1 MLLLGGL
8 LSVLIHSQHSVVSAR
23 APPAPIS
30 IKDNPGEQIAGP
42 THPEDPSNVAAW
54 RAALTAWRARML
66 AKIDYNGSIYE
77 VSTSPGAHYCSGR

>member
-1 MLLLGGL
+1 MLLLGVL
-8 LSVLIHSQHSVVSAR
+8 LSVLIRAQHSVVSALATPA
-23 APPAPIS
+23 APPPPTIS

-54 RAALTAWRARML
+54 RASLTAWRARML

-77 VSTSPGAHYCSGR
+77 VSS